1 MLTKFQDVWLTDSE
15 FRNWVRP
22 MLGRPNYAR
31 CILCSCDIFLSNMG
45 RQALV
50 SHMKSKKHAIRR
62 QNSVLETFLVS
73 SPSSA
78 GISSSA
84 VPSNSVISSI
94 STKTQSSGAESSSN
108 VDLTNLLPNQPS
120 NQLTNQPLS
129 NQLMPRQ
136 LDRFLLKNDVTTAGV
151 LWCIETVM
159 SHKSLRIA
167 EKDMGIL
174 KRMFQDSEIVKKMQ
188 LKKDK
193 IGYVILFGIAPF
205 FNKILIDNLNN
216 VPFIVV
222 GFDESLN
229 KITKRQQMDINVR
242 FWDDTKEEV
251 ITRYLTS
258 RFLGRSRAMDLL
270 QAFKEGI
277 GNLQENKLL
286 QVSMDGPNVNWAFIR
301 EYKSKLS
308 SNVKL
313 LDIGSC
319 GLHSLHC
326 AFKNGI
332 YATHWD
338 IISYMRAI
346 YNLFKDVPARRALY
360 TQYSES
366 DVFPL
371 KFCSIRWLENV
382 EVTQRAIDVTPH
394 IKKFVEGVR
403 QDKIEP
409 TCKSFS
415 IVAKFI
421 QDPLLC
427 AKLAFFKSLASD
439 VEPFLREFQS
449 DAPLV
454 LFLHSALCQMLKH
467 VLDRFMKPEVIKSVS
482 SISLKD
488 VQTEANLLSAK
499 NIVLG
504 FDTLK
509 ALKKV
514 NITTAN
520 MLQFRQDCKNCFQKF
535 VCKTMNRSPLTYTLT
550 KATTCLDPNL
560 IASNLD
566 LVKKRLNNLCSIL
579 IEKDRLTGSAGDTV
593 VRQFREFTSRP
604 YVMDAMKSYNR
615 SEKRLDHFWRDIIG
629 KDFKDF
635 MHLVKMICCISH
647 GNANIERGFSIN
659 AECLFEN
666 MREESVIARRQV
678 YDAVLY
684 EGGIDNLQ
692 ISKDLLLSA
701 RNAHSRYVEYLERYR
716 QQASIAEQEV
726 LTKRR
731 KTLEAKEL
739 EVKRIRILEN
749 AQKEAN
755 ALEEQIQA

>member
-1 MLTKFQDVWLTDSE
+1 
-15 FRNWVRP
+15 
-22 MLGRPNYAR
+22 
-31 CILCSCDIFLSNMG
+31 
-45 RQALV
+45 
-50 SHMKSKKHAIRR
+50 
-62 QNSVLETFLVS
+62 
-73 SPSSA
+73 
-78 GISSSA
+78 
-84 VPSNSVISSI
+84 
-94 STKTQSSGAESSSN
+94 
-108 VDLTNLLPNQPS
+108 
-120 NQLTNQPLS
+120 
-129 NQLMPRQ
+129 
-136 LDRFLLKNDVTTAGV
+136 
-151 LWCIETVM
+151 
-159 SHKSLRIA
+159 
-167 EKDMGIL
+167 
-174 KRMFQDSEIVKKMQ
+174 
-188 LKKDK
+188 
-193 IGYVILFGIAPF
+193 
-205 FNKILIDNLNN
+205 
-216 VPFIVV
+216 
-222 GFDESLN
+222 
-229 KITKRQQMDINVR
+229 
-242 FWDDTKEEV
+242 
-251 ITRYLTS
+251 
-258 RFLGRSRAMDLL
+258 MDLL
-270 QAFKEGI
+270 QAFKESI

-421 QDPLLC
+421 QDPSLC

-454 LFLHSALCQMLKH
+454 PILHSALCQMLKH

-482 SISLKD
+482 SITLKD
-488 VQTEANLLSAK
+488 VQTEANLSAK

-535 VCKTMNRSPLTYTLT
+535 VCKTMNRSPLAYTLT

-604 YVMDAMKSYNR
+604 
-615 SEKRLDHFWRDIIG
+615 
-629 KDFKDF
+629 
-635 MHLVKMICCISH
+635 
-647 GNANIERGFSIN
+647 
-659 AECLFEN
+659 
-666 MREESVIARRQV
+666 
-678 YDAVLY
+678 
-684 EGGIDNLQ
+684 
-692 ISKDLLLSA
+692 A
-701 RNAHSRYVEYLERYR
+701 RNAYSRYVEYLERYR
-716 QQASIAEQEV
+716 QQASVAEQEA

-739 EVKRIRILEN
+739 EVKCIRILEN

-755 ALEEQIQA
+755 ALEEQIQALKK